1 MNFKT
6 LRFLLFTLFLC
17 ILFSAS
23 AQKITVKDKL
33 TNLPIDNVLIY
44 NSTAQISSFQTNEKG
59 QVVLNGL
66 SENDIIN
73 FQHASYESFSIKYG
87 ELKNIN
93 YMILLSER
101 IIAIEEVTVSANKW
115 KEDIS
120 EVPNEI
126 LTLNAKNV
134 SFINPQTSADLLA
147 GSGEVFVQKSQ
158 LGGGS
163 PMLRGFAAN
172 SVLLVVDGVRMNN
185 AIYRNGNLQ
194 NIINID
200 PNALSSAE
208 VLFGPGSVIYGS
220 DALGGVMNFL
230 TVNPKLSSSKKRY
243 LRGASFTRYS
253 TAANEKTGHLHFELG
268 KKNISLFSSATWT
281 DFDDLLTGSNR
292 TDRFPDFGKRPFYYR
307 RINGEDQLIRNENE
321 NLQVDSGYRLLNLI
335 NKIRFRPSEYL
346 DLDYSHYYSTT
357 SNIPR
362 YDRLTQTNTDGTL
375 RNAEWYYGPQNWQM
389 HRIGLNSY
397 KKNKFYDQLK
407 VIGGY
412 QDYEESRNDR
422 RAGNNNLRNQSEQVD
437 IFSINIDI
445 DKETG
450 NGNLYYGA
458 EWLLN
463 DVSSE
468 ATSTDIESDEVTP
481 TATRYPDEG
490 STYRSISAYL
500 NYKHRLSQ
508 QIIINTGVRYSNV
521 KLKAETSDANASFL
535 NSDRID
541 LQKGAINGTAGLV
554 WKKNKNTTFSA
565 LFSSGFR
572 APNVDDVGKVFEID
586 GDEIVVPN
594 ADLRP
599 EFSYNTELS
608 YKKNITEK
616 LTFDLVVYH
625 SWLSNFIARDVF
637 EVNGSSNV
645 DINGETF
652 TILAQQ
658 NFAGARI
665 YGFGIKVNYVFD
677 NFWALSGSFN
687 LTDGKETETNVP
699 LRHTPPFYGKTS
711 LIYRNNKFKIE
722 GFIDYSGSKKFEDL
736 APSEQSKTDIYTEDG
751 SLGWITFNMK
761 SFYQINKVLSL
772 AGGVENIAD
781 THYRTY
787 SSGISAPGRNYIIS
801 LTAQF

>member
-6 LRFLLFTLFLC
+6 FSFFLSTLLLC
-17 ILFSAS
+17 IVFSVS

-33 TNLPIDNVLIY
+33 TKLPLHNVLIY
-44 NSTAQISSFQTNEKG
+44 TSSGQISSFQTNEKG
-59 QVVLNGL
+59 QVILTGL
-66 SENDIIN
+66 SENDVLN
-73 FQHASYESFSIKYG
+73 FQHAAYESTSVKFSD
-87 ELKNIN
+87 LSTLNFTVF
-93 YMILLSER
+93 LSER

-230 TVNPKLSSSKKRY
+230 TVQPKLSSSKKRY
-243 LRGASFTRYS
+243 LRGSAFTRYS
-253 TAANEKTGHLHFELG
+253 TAAHEKTGHVHFELG
-268 KKNISLFSSATWT
+268 KKNVSLFSSITWT
-281 DFDDLLTGSNR
+281 DFDDLRTGSNR

-307 RINGEDQLIRNENE
+307 RINGEDRLIKNDDENV
-321 NLQVDSGYRLLNLI
+321 QVDSGYRLLNLI
-335 NKIRFRPSEYL
+335 NKVRFRPSKYT
-346 DLDYSHYYSTT
+346 DLDYGHYFSTT
-357 SNIPR
+357 SDIPR
-362 YDRLTQTNTDGTL
+362 YDRLIQANTDGTL

-389 HRIGLNSY
+389 HRLGISNY
-397 KKNKFYDQLK
+397 KKNRLFDQLK
-407 VIGGY
+407 IIGAY

-422 RAGNNNLRNQSEQVD
+422 RVNSTSLRNQLEQVD
-437 IFSINIDI
+437 IFSVNIDL

-450 NGNLYYGA
+450 SGNLYYGA

-463 DVSSE
+463 NVSSV
-468 ATSTDIESDEVTP
+468 ATNTDIETGAVSP
-481 TATRYPDEG
+481 TGSRYPDEG
-490 STYRSISAYL
+490 SSYRAVSAYL
-500 NYKHRLSQ
+500 NYKYRLSQ
-508 QIIINTGVRYSNV
+508 QLIINSGIRYSNV
-521 KLKAETSDANASFL
+521 RLQAETSDANATFL
-535 NSDRID
+535 NSNTID
-541 LQKGAINGTAGLV
+541 LHKGALNGTAGLV

-594 ADLRP
+594 ADLKP
-599 EFSYNTELS
+599 EFSYNAELS

-637 EVNGSSNV
+637 EVDGNSTIE
-645 DINGETF
+645 INGETF

-658 NFAGARI
+658 NFTTARI
-665 YGFGIKVNYVFD
+665 YGFGTKINYVFD
-677 NFWALSGSFN
+677 KFWAFSGSFN
-687 LTDGKETETNVP
+687 LTDGRETETDVP
-699 LRHTPPFYGKTS
+699 LRHTPPFFGKSS

-722 GFIDYSGSKKFEDL
+722 GFVEYSGAKKFEDL

-761 SFYQINKVLSL
+761 SFYQINKVFSL